1 MSLSSLSMSWFVRLL
16 FVVASVAGLRAQ
28 CNPQWLP
35 GDPIVSPRGTVEAMT
50 SWDPDGAGPAA
61 AVLVAGGSFAVANET
76 TVRVATYDG
85 SQWQRLGGPLPDTC
99 YALTIY
105 NSQLIAVCRNTVH
118 AWNGTAWQTIGTAA
132 GSRLATATV
141 FQGDL
146 FVAGG
151 MTSIN
156 GALVANIARWNGT
169 SWFALG
175 TGLTGFVNALA
186 IHTFANGPGLYVG
199 GSFLTAGGLAS
210 PNLAVWTGSA
220 WAAPAAPN
228 GTVTSLAVRSTVSPL
243 TSFLFVGG
251 DFTQIGSLAAGQ
263 VARLDGLGTWSAMS
277 LAAAPTDFGSV
288 RLVVRAVGQLGY
300 ECTAAVD
307 GSVQRWTGAGWN
319 LLGGTTVYAGATK
332 LAIHYHGGRYHA
344 AGRSSTP
351 HVASFDGATWQRV
364 AGQGI
369 DGLVNA
375 VLADGD
381 DAVIAGDFVTI
392 SGVTMNGI
400 ARGDRNAWL
409 PLGGGVTGGSGQVH
423 AIVRLPDGRIVAGG
437 DFTVLN
443 GAVANRLAV
452 WDGTSWSQLGG
463 GTNGAVWALHVTG
476 DGDLVVGGAFT
487 VAGTIPAARVA
498 RWSGVAWSA
507 YGFGI
512 GNGVVYTVGQDAAG
526 RLFAGGDF
534 SMSGSTVVLS
544 SAWWS
549 GTSWSTVFNGA
560 SGKVHCSRLAGAE
573 FLAGGEWLAFGGNA
587 GRALAVVTTST
598 AYPFPFPNPTLN
610 PLAGKTE
617 SILPLPN
624 GGLMAGGRNITLLV
638 GPVPVSD
645 PLWRYDPATQSWSY
659 LLVTNDAGRMAL
671 ALAPNGDV
679 LCTNTV
685 TVGGLVSSGFARL
698 RPTCPATAT
707 SYGTACPG
715 AGGPLTLRA
724 TSLPWLRTTYRAET
738 TGFAPNMV
746 GLAGMGFA
754 PVAVPLPLLVP
765 GSGPC
770 DLLVDPV
777 LLTPVL
783 PVGGVGAHAVV
794 MPTSLAFVG
803 ASLFEQVVALAFAPD
818 GSISGLHGSNGLQLA
833 LGALY

>member
-1 MSLSSLSMSWFVRLL
+1 MPPLRVFVSCLARLL
-16 FVVASVAGLRAQ
+16 VAVAVVTGLHAQ

-61 AVLVAGGSFAVANET
+61 AVLVVGGSFAVANET
-76 TVRVATYDG
+76 GVQVAIYDG
-85 SQWQRLGGPLPDTC
+85 SQWQRLGGPLPDVC
-99 YALTIY
+99 YAFTSY

-118 AWNGTAWQTIGTAA
+118 AWNGTAWQTIGTSV

-146 FVAGG
+146 VVAGG

-156 GALVANIARWNGT
+156 GAPVANIARWNGT

-186 IHTFANGPGLYVG
+186 SYTFANGPGLYVG
-199 GSFLTAGGLAS
+199 GNFLTAGGLAS
-210 PNLAVWTGSA
+210 PRLAVWTGSA
-220 WAAPAAPN
+220 WAAPASPN

-243 TSFLFVGG
+243 TSYLFVGG
-251 DFTQIGSLAAGQ
+251 SFTQIGSLAAGQ
-263 VARLDGLGTWSAMS
+263 VARLSGAGTWSAMS
-277 LAAAPTDFGSV
+277 LAAVPTTLDGV
-288 RLVVRAVGQLGY
+288 RLVVRGVGQTGY

-307 GSVQRWTGAGWN
+307 GSVQRWTGSGWN
-319 LLGGTTVYAGATK
+319 LLGSASAVGSLPLT
-332 LAIHYHGGRYHA
+332 IHYHGGRYHA
-344 AGRSSTP
+344 AGRNGTE
-351 HVASFDGATWQRV
+351 HVASFDGTAWQRV
-364 AGQGI
+364 AGRGI

-381 DAVIAGDFVTI
+381 DAVIAGDFKTI

-443 GAVANRLAV
+443 GAVANRLAI
-452 WDGTSWSQLGG
+452 WDGTTWAQLGG
-463 GTNGAVWALHVTG
+463 GTNGTVWALHVTG
-476 DGDLVVGGAFT
+476 DGDLVVGGEFT

-498 RWSGVAWSA
+498 RWNGVAWSA

-512 GNGVVYTVGQDAAG
+512 GNGVVYTVGQDFAG
-526 RLFAGGDF
+526 RLFVGGAF

-560 SGKVHCSRLAGAE
+560 SGTVYCSRLAGAQ
-573 FLAGGEWLAFGGNA
+573 FLAGGDWLGFGGNA
-587 GRALAVVTTST
+587 GHALAVVTTGT
-598 AYPFPFPNPTLN
+598 AFPFPFPNPPLN

-638 GPVPVSD
+638 GAVPVSD

>member
-1 MSLSSLSMSWFVRLL
+1 MPPLRVFVSCFARLL
-16 FVVASVAGLRAQ
+16 VAVAVVTGLHAQ

-61 AVLVAGGSFAVANET
+61 AVLVVGGSFAVANET
-76 TVRVATYDG
+76 GVQVAIYDG
-85 SQWQRLGGPLPDTC
+85 SQWQRLGGPLPDVC
-99 YALTIY
+99 YAFTSY

-118 AWNGTAWQTIGTAA
+118 AWNGTAWQTIGTSV

-146 FVAGG
+146 VVAGG

-156 GALVANIARWNGT
+156 GAPVANIARWNGT

-186 IHTFANGPGLYVG
+186 SYTFANGPGLYVG
-199 GSFLTAGGLAS
+199 GNFLTAGGLAS
-210 PNLAVWTGSA
+210 PRLAVWTGSA
-220 WAAPAAPN
+220 WAAPASPN

-243 TSFLFVGG
+243 TSYLFVGG
-251 DFTQIGSLAAGQ
+251 SFTQIGSLAAGQ
-263 VARLDGLGTWSAMS
+263 VARLSGAGTWSAMS
-277 LAAAPTDFGSV
+277 LAAVPTTLDGV
-288 RLVVRAVGQLGY
+288 RLVVRGVGQTGY

-307 GSVQRWTGAGWN
+307 GSVQRWTGSGWN
-319 LLGGTTVYAGATK
+319 LLGSASAVGSLPLT
-332 LAIHYHGGRYHA
+332 IHYHGGRYHA
-344 AGRSSTP
+344 AGRNGTE
-351 HVASFDGATWQRV
+351 HVASFDGTAWQRV
-364 AGQGI
+364 AGRGI

-381 DAVIAGDFVTI
+381 DAVIAGDFKTI

-452 WDGTSWSQLGG
+452 WDGTTWAQLGG
-463 GTNGAVWALHVTG
+463 GTNGTVWALHVTG
-476 DGDLVVGGAFT
+476 DGDLVVGGEFT

-512 GNGVVYTVGQDAAG
+512 GNGVVYTVGQDFAG
-526 RLFAGGDF
+526 RLFVGGAF

-560 SGKVHCSRLAGAE
+560 SGTVYCSRLAGAQ
-573 FLAGGEWLAFGGNA
+573 FLAGGDWLGFGGNA
-587 GRALAVVTTST
+587 GHALAVVTTGT
-598 AYPFPFPNPTLN
+598 AFPFPFPNPPLN

-638 GPVPVSD
+638 GAVPVSD

-770 DLLVDPV
+770 DLLVEPV

-803 ASLFEQVVALAFAPD
+803 ASLFEQVVALSFAPD